1 MDRLNQL
8 ELKWRPKV
16 QTWNWFT
23 LGTLIY
29 TNSQLGL
36 AGSALWSPLS
46 LYKCFELLFVY
57 LQIRLYRQ
65 MVKGGSQSAASPI
78 QKVYITEQ
86 RIKTVLPSRQPISQ
100 SEEPLLSEDGRTRW
114 TRFNSL
120 LSSVE
125 IQKKN
130 NNNNNNDNKMS
141 SDMGSDPD
149 AKIGP
154 QEHHKRLCQTNA
166 AI

>member
-1 MDRLNQL
+1 
-8 ELKWRPKV
+8 
-16 QTWNWFT
+16 
-23 LGTLIY
+23 
-29 TNSQLGL
+29 
-36 AGSALWSPLS
+36 
-46 LYKCFELLFVY
+46 VY

-100 SEEPLLSEDGRTRW
+100 SEEPLLSEDGRTR
-114 TRFNSL
+114 FNSL

-125 IQKKN
+125 IQKKKKKNN